1 MASTRTRTR
10 SRLRSAAAGLLAIG
24 AAGSAHALAGVC
36 PDGSIFIVKTAAQI
50 PCEGAK
56 EVEPSKMPP
65 LRPENLPRPYLWE
78 VYRER
83 ADVGRNPY
91 HLLERAEDVRRGG
104 PETASTPPAVSAP
117 PPESAPAPSASDR
130 VRQLGLSEGE
140 VRDLFVLVELSQ
152 QRSPVHFVD
161 SEGGRERLRVSFAHS
176 RAFRDRAEQGGLVD
190 RGTAR
195 EVLLFSSVAAQ
206 ATEFHPHFTLV
217 QGQQAFQPHAGNR
230 AEIGLLRGAVGPQ
243 ARDAVA
249 LGYIVLPEGF
259 DLSRPIDVYW
269 NDRRIESARLML

>member
-1 MASTRTRTR
+1 MATTHTRTR
-10 SRLRSAAAGLLAIG
+10 SRIG
-24 AAGSAHALAGVC
+24 AALGALVALGAADAAHALAGVC
-36 PDGSIFIVKTAAQI
+36 PDGSIFIVQSAAQI

-91 HLLERAEDVRRGG
+91 HLLERADDVRRGG
-104 PETASTPPAVSAP
+104 PATASTPPPPVAAP
-117 PPESAPAPSASDR
+117 PPSEPVRSAPDR

-152 QRSPVHFVD
+152 QRSPVHFVEAD
-161 SEGGRERLRVSFAHS
+161 GGRERLRVSFAHS
-176 RAFRDRAEQGGLVD
+176 RAFRDRAEQGGLVEP
-190 RGTAR
+190 GTTR
-195 EVLLFSSVAAQ
+195 DVLLFSSVAARRS
-206 ATEFHPHFTLV
+206 EFHPHFTLV
-217 QGQQAFQPHAGNR
+217 QGPHAYQPSAGDTR
-230 AEIGLLRGAVGPQ
+230 ELGLLRGAVGPQ

-249 LGYIVLPEGF
+249 LGYIILPDGF

-269 NDRRIESARLML
+269 NDRRIESARLAL